1 MRAKQGGDMIICQ
14 IYIYKRPLYW
24 YNRGSIRQECRQTR
38 TAKKSQDMTSVEIPN
53 VGQRIRILRERKGL
67 SLRALARRSGLSLN
81 AISLIERGINSPT
94 VSSLHL
100 LAGAL
105 SVPITD
111 FFQDGSPQT
120 VIFLKPSQRLRSEA
134 GSITLESLGTGLRNQ
149 QVEPFLFTVQ
159 PGEGNIEQPI
169 AHAGEEFVYC
179 LQGEVSY
186 KVGEQVY
193 ALEVGCSLLFHAALP
208 HGFRSKGEE
217 PAILLM
223 VFNTAEGGS
232 LARRLHISN
241 EQLADEL

>member
-1 MRAKQGGDMIICQ
+1 MKCFDKLDSMGTVERGKVADLVLLDAD
-14 IYIYKRPLYW
+14 PLQD
-24 YNRGSIRQECRQTR
+24 IRNT
-38 TAKKSQDMTSVEIPN
+38 
-53 VGQRIRILRERKGL
+53 QRIAAVVVGGKIFQ
-67 SLRALARRSGLSLN
+67 RAALQKMLA
-81 AISLIERGINSPT
+81 
-94 VSSLHL
+94 
-100 LAGAL
+100 
-105 SVPITD
+105 
-111 FFQDGSPQT
+111 
-120 VIFLKPSQRLRSEA
+120 
-134 GSITLESLGTGLRNQ
+134 
-149 QVEPFLFTVQ
+149 QVEVARLHYAA
-159 PGEGNIEQPI
+159 GEGNIEQPI